1 MAAELILTVAA
12 VADSVN
18 VQANT
23 SRVRIDLSITT
34 SQGTWSHDGTT
45 EGYLRLD
52 GATIADLNGKKVDIN
67 TTTALYSGEHTVV
80 HAQDG
85 TKTVTVEAGF
95 DMNTDYVDWVY
106 AAQPLE
112 LPTIPRSSSL
122 RVPAITLGADNL
134 LTIQAAS
141 PVFTHTLTY
150 TLGSASGTVCS
161 GASGGAVVWTPDI
174 SLCAQLPHSAAG
186 TGTLTLCTYHDGSEI
201 GRSSYAFTAYV
212 PNHAVPS
219 IDALTLW
226 PHNDDAVLRRWGV
239 YVKGKSRIDYA
250 AQARGAYGA
259 EPVGGT
265 FSCANLTADG
275 ISGTTALLPAAGT
288 FTPQMQVVD
297 SRGRHSA
304 IKYVPDITVHDYH
317 VPVISA
323 SYARRCDS
331 DGTPNGSGIY
341 IAVYCAAA
349 CAAVGGHNALRVQV
363 RNRPSGMDWSD
374 YELLENGV
382 ERILYGFSAATS
394 FEIELSATDALGE
407 CRSVVYTVPTEEI
420 TFMLRDGGSGAS
432 FGKYPER
439 NGLDMGWEL
448 YMNGKGLHGLP
459 DPAAEGD
466 AVPWRQVNGKFAP
479 HGYGLGAQ
487 SGRYCTDPD
496 GAVENGWYALA
507 GAACT
512 TPDGIP
518 GEVGYGHLLV
528 ERRENTVF
536 QTIKYLD
543 WVITRRS
550 EDGGATWTP
559 PEWVQPPLHEGVEYR
574 TTQRY
579 LGMPVYVQLKAFGAL
594 PNNNTQGLA
603 LGAMEHLVDF
613 TVIAHDPVGDVFVRL
628 PDNGNNPLNV
638 TMWLRGGTL
647 YINTNADL
655 SAYTQVYVTCR
666 YTKE

>member
-1 MAAELILTVAA
+1 
-12 VADSVN
+12 
-18 VQANT
+18 
-23 SRVRIDLSITT
+23 
-34 SQGTWSHDGTT
+34 
-45 EGYLRLD
+45 
-52 GATIADLNGKKVDIN
+52 VDIN
-67 TTTALYSGEHTVV
+67 TTTALYSGEHTAV

-85 TKTVTVEAGF
+85 TKTVTVEAGL

-106 AAQPLE
+106 ATQLLE
-112 LPTIPRSSSL
+112 LPAISRSSSL
-122 RVPAITLGADNL
+122 SVPAITLGADNP

-174 SLCAQLPHSAAG
+174 SLCAQLPHSASG

-201 GRSSYAFTAYV
+201 GRSSYDFTAYV
-212 PNHAVPS
+212 PAEVVPVVTE
-219 IDALTLW
+219 LTLR
-226 PHNDDAVLRRWGV
+226 PVNDNAVLSEWEI
-239 YVKGKSRIDYA
+239 YVRGKSRIAYS
-250 AQARGAYGA
+250 AQTQEAYGSDV
-259 EPVGGT
+259 VGGT

-275 ISGTTALLPAAGT
+275 ISGTTPVLPAAGT
-288 FTPQMQVVD
+288 FTPQIQAVD
-297 SRGRHSA
+297 SRGRHTA
-304 IKYVPDITVHDYH
+304 VKYVPDITVYDYH

-382 ERILYGFSAATS
+382 ERVIYGFSAATS
-394 FEIELSATDALGE
+394 FEVELSATDALGE
-407 CRSVVYTVPTEEI
+407 CRSVVYTIPTEEI
-420 TFMLRDGGSGAS
+420 TFMLRDGGSGAA

-448 YMNGKGLHGLP
+448 HMNGKGLHGLP
-459 DPAAEGD
+459 MPAEDGD
-466 AVPWRQVNGKFAP
+466 AVPWSCVG
-479 HGYGLGAQ
+479 GYGLGAQ
-487 SGRYCTDPD
+487 NGRYCTNPD
-496 GAVENGWYALA
+496 NALENGWYALA

-512 TPDGIP
+512 TPPGVP
-518 GEVGYGHLLV
+518 GEIGYGHLMV
-528 ERRENTVF
+528 ERREASIF
-536 QTIKYLD
+536 QTMKYLD

-550 EDGGATWTP
+550 EDGGATWTE
-559 PEWVQPPLHEGVEYR
+559 PEWDKAPLHEGVEYR

-579 LGMPVYVQLKAFGAL
+579 LGKPVYVQLKAFGAL
-594 PNNNTQGLA
+594 PNNATQGLA